1 MQGNIVKKEFKKNIT
16 LAPKEN
22 ILDLLNL
29 IQMEDEKYKPLCN
42 ELKSLLEKH

>member
-1 MQGNIVKKEFKKNIT
+1 MQGIITKKEFKKNIT

-29 IQMEDEKYKPLCN
+29 IQIESEKYKPLCSK
-42 ELKSLLEKH
+42 LKRLLEKH